1 VAGVQPEGVIDAGDK
16 LTDNQAEPL
25 DWAKDVVYN
34 GAGQITEMK
43 YYNGSQAPLNPYY
56 TETRSYNSR
65 MQLTRLTVSGTLDH
79 EYRFS
84 DTQNN
89 GRITQ
94 RKDWVS
100 GEEIT
105 YQYDSLNRLI
115 SAVTTGPE
123 WGQSFGYDGFG
134 NLLSQTVTKGSA
146 PMLSINVNA
155 STNRI
160 TTSGFSY
167 DANGNLTA
175 MPFLT
180 MNYDIENR
188 RRESCRDS

>member
-1 VAGVQPEGVIDAGDK
+1 
-16 LTDNQAEPL
+16 
-25 DWAKDVVYN
+25 
-34 GAGQITEMK
+34 M
-43 YYNGSQAPLNPYY
+43 
-56 TETRSYNSR
+56 
-65 MQLTRLTVSGTLDH
+65 DH

-84 DTQNN
+84 STQND

-115 SAVTTGPE
+115 SAQTTGPQ

-146 PMLSINVNA
+146 PSLNVTVDPA
-155 STNRI
+155 TNRI
-160 TTSGFSY
+160 TNPGMSY

-175 MPFLT
+175 MPG
-180 MNYDIENR
+180 R
-188 RRESCRDS
+188 R